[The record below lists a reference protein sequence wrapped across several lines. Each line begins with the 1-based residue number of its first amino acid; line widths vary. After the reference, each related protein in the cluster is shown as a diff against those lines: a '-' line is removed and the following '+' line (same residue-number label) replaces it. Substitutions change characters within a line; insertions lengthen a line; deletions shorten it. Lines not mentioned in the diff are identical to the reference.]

1 MFSFFIVNGILEFFS
16 YCYYSV
22 YTDMV
27 YMIYYSFLM
36 ILTNSLSE
44 VLSKLRSCFYVF
56 HVCVCVCV
64 CVCVLV
70 FCILLKI

>member
-1 MFSFFIVNGILEFFS
+1 MFSLFIVNGILEFFS

-22 YTDMV
+22 YTDMA

-44 VLSKLRSCFYVF
+44 VLSKLRSCFYLF
-56 HVCVCVCV
+56 NFFCL
-64 CVCVLV
+64 LV